1 MPRVNP
7 YRPEFGYDY
16 DDKPTT
22 SGPILFVGLVIAIVV
37 AAVMWA
43 SVSPPDTQPGA
54 TGTPNISEPAT
65 PAPTRIP
72 SPPPGG

>member
-22 SGPILFVGLVIAIVV
+22 SGAILFVGLVIAIVL
-37 AAVMWA
+37 AAAMWA
-43 SVSPPDTQPGA
+43 TVSPPDLQPGM
-54 TGTPNISEPAT
+54 TGAPNISEPAT
-65 PAPTRIP
+65 PASPRIP